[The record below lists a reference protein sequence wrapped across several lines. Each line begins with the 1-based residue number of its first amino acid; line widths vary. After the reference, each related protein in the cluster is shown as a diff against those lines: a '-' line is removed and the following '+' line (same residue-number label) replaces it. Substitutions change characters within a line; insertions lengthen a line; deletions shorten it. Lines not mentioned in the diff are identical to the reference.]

1 MLYLH
6 DENHLLVSVVPRDLT
21 GGEMCLTYISIR
33 ANYNMTGK
41 ELLDLALETWNLKET
56 EQTFELVA
64 MRPDGEVLV
73 PPDKNIKEFGLHN
86 GSPLQIVVRK

>member
-6 DENHLLVSVVPRDLT
+6 DENNLLVSVVPRDLT

-41 ELLDLALETWNLKET
+41 ELLDLALETWNLKDNGREYG
-56 EQTFELVA
+56 LVTI
-64 MRPDGEVLV
+64 RPEGEVSV
-73 PPDKNIKEFGLHN
+73 PLEQNIIEFGLHN
-86 GSPLQIVVRK
+86 GSPLQIVAC

>member
-6 DENHLLVSVVPRDLT
+6 DENNLLVSVVPRDLT

-41 ELLDLALETWNLKET
+41 ELLDLALESWNLKDNGKEYGLVT
-56 EQTFELVA
+56 IRPEGDVSVPLEQ
-64 MRPDGEVLV
+64 
-73 PPDKNIKEFGLHN
+73 NIKEFGLHN
-86 GSPLQIVVRK
+86 GSPLQIVAC

>member
-6 DENHLLVSVVPRDLT
+6 DENNLLVSVVPKDLT

-41 ELLDLALETWNLKET
+41 ELLDAALETWGLKDNG
-56 EQTFELVA
+56 QKYSLVA
-64 MRPDGEVLV
+64 IRTEGEVTV
-73 PPDKNIKEFGLHN
+73 PLEQNIKEFGIHN
-86 GSPLQIVVRK
+86 GSPVQIVAC